1 MNYETSGVNIQ
12 KGNEF
17 VEKIKE
23 VCGSKVI
30 GGFGGIYEYNNIQL
44 VAATDGVGTKLELC
58 HRLDQYDTIGIDL
71 VAMCVNDILCQ
82 GGKPLFFLDY
92 YAVGQLEL
100 DKATQIIKG
109 IQEGCKQSQCILLG
123 GETAEMPLVYD
134 TNKFDLAGF
143 SVGIIEKDI
152 YPKKMGIGDFIV
164 GLPSTGVHSNG
175 YSLIH
180 KLLEKEDYD
189 LQELMKPTKIYVHEI
204 EKLKTE
210 LNGKI
215 KGFSHIT
222 GGGIIENI
230 QRILGEG
237 QNIQITEPWKI
248 PEVFQWIYT
257 QSDMSKEDMFRTYN
271 CGIGMVIIVDK
282 NINKSRLIQEYQ
294 LIPMGEI
301 IEREKEVIDYDK
313 FF

>member
-30 GGFGGIYEYNNIQL
+30 GGFGGIYEYNNIRL

-58 HRLDQYDTIGIDL
+58 RRLDKYDTIGIDL

-92 YAVGQLEL
+92 YAMGQLEL

-180 KLLEKEDYD
+180 KLLEKEEYD

-282 NINKSRLIQEYQ
+282 NTNKSKLIQEYK
-294 LIPMGEI
+294 LIPMGQI
-301 IEREKEVIDYDK
+301 IEGEKEVIHYDK

>member
-12 KGNEF
+12 KGNIF

-58 HRLDQYDTIGIDL
+58 RTMDQYDTIGIDL

-92 YAVGQLEL
+92 YAMGQLEL

-109 IQEGCKQSQCILLG
+109 IHEGCKQSQCILLG

-152 YPKKMGIGDFIV
+152 YPKKMGTGDFIV

-180 KLLEKEDYD
+180 KLLEKEEYD
-189 LQELMKPTKIYVHEI
+189 LQELMKPTKIYINEI

-215 KGFSHIT
+215 KGFAHIT

-248 PEVFQWIYT
+248 PEVFQWIYNK
-257 QSDMSKEDMFRTYN
+257 SDMSKEDMFRTYN

-301 IEREKEVIDYDK
+301 IEKEKEVINYDK